1 MKKILFLS
9 GLDFK
14 DKSIQVIRK
23 TPEAYV
29 NSGWNVHYIVAR
41 DTSSKGNYYY
51 EQIID
56 MLGMTVDRFN
66 WPFPR
71 LRATESR
78 FLSLFFSKIASFF
91 VVSKL
96 FLKAFVFLIK
106 NKDCKYIYGYEV
118 QGVLATNLLKLF
130 FVFRENKYISRF
142 QGVFYIKEHLKN
154 KRILSLIFNIDT
166 IIALWLPTDLMVMT
180 NDGTQGDLVLD
191 KLNSRARKNLLFIS
205 NGVDV
210 NVDNILNFSS
220 SAISK
225 KSNVDMGRFDFLMV
239 SRLVKIKRVDL
250 AIEAYQKYLNS
261 GGVAYFNLTIV
272 GDGPELES
280 LKQLASQYGLKD
292 RVVFIG
298 AVVNKDVYKLMC
310 SSSLLISLYESSNIG
325 NPFFE
330 SMACSLPFVA
340 VNNGD
345 TSRFVTDRYNGIL
358 ISEESIVDDLVAFF
372 KEVYSG
378 RIDLNVI
385 SKNCKKYANENILSW
400 SERMQVEIDKV
411 VSL

>member
-51 EQIID
+51 EKIMD
-56 MLGMTVDRFN
+56 MPGMTVNRFN

-71 LRATESR
+71 LRSTENR
-78 FLSLFFSKIASFF
+78 FLSLFFSKIASFI
-91 VVSKL
+91 VILKL
-96 FLKAFVFLIK
+96 FLKALTFLIK
-106 NKDCKYIYGYEV
+106 NKDYKYIYGYEM

-154 KRILSLIFNIDT
+154 KRALSLIFNIDT
-166 IIALWLPTDLMVMT
+166 IIALWLPADLMVMT

-191 KLNSRARKNLLFIS
+191 KLRSRARKKLLFIS

-210 NVDNILNFSS
+210 DIDNVSVLSPS
-220 SAISK
+220 ISPDK
-225 KSNVDMGRFDFLMV
+225 LGVDMKDFNFLMV
-239 SRLVKIKRVDL
+239 SRLVRIKRVDL
-250 AIEAYQKYLNS
+250 AIEAYRRYLSS
-261 GGVAYFNLTIV
+261 GGIDYFTLTIV

-280 LKQLASQYGLKD
+280 LKQLSSQYDLKD
-292 RVVFIG
+292 RVIFIG
-298 AVVNKDVYKLMC
+298 AVVNKDVYKLMS

-372 KEVYSG
+372 DAVYNG

-385 SKNCKKYANENILSW
+385 SENCKKYANENILSW
-400 SERMQVEIDKV
+400 SERMQVEIDRV